1 MSELYTLTDND
12 GDEVAIHA
20 ATAVDNAVYV
30 LSGGTSPAIV
40 TKDEAPAFALAL
52 LEGTGWTADS
62 LGGPVEHALKGL
74 SKHIQ
79 NVADAEEA
87 ARKAAEEEARKAA
100 EEEARK
106 AEEAASLEAEAL
118 QLFNAYRLKAGRY
131 TYESL
136 HQIRA
141 SAIREQWLAIAEA
154 ARAVHATPTPEP
166 APEPP
171 ARFSLVPSEKRIGQI
186 VLLDAERPNMGA
198 AFYGDE
204 SAQNGL
210 EAAKRGIRYFFEP
223 LSNHF

>member
-1 MSELYTLTDND
+1 MSELYTLTDSD
-12 GDEVAIHA
+12 GDTAAIHK
-20 ATAVDNAVYV
+20 ATATENAVYV

-87 ARKAAEEEARKAA
+87 ARKEA

-106 AEEAASLEAEAL
+106 AEETASLEAEAL
-118 QLFNAYRLKAGRY
+118 QLFNAYRRKAGRF
-131 TYESL
+131 TYDSL

-141 SAIREQWLAIAEA
+141 SAVREQWLAIAEA
-154 ARAVHATPTPEP
+154 ARAVHATPAPEA

-171 ARFSLVPSEKRIGQI
+171 ARFSIVQSEKRIGQF
-186 VLLDAERPNMGA
+186 VLLDTERPNKGA
-198 AFYGDE
+198 AFYGEE